1 MSDTTPNPT
10 EPSEPSGSAATT
22 GGSGSRTGLI
32 IGLVAAAVVLIIG
45 AIVVFGGGDDDDDV
59 EVADDATTTTVADED
74 DEEEEP
80 EAPTTTVAD
89 ESTDTTAAGGGEAG
103 DVPDGPTI
111 TIGAQDFGESAILAQ
126 VYGQALEAAGY
137 PVSYQALGGFRDIV
151 FASFESGD
159 INFTAEYAASA
170 LEFLNEGAGEATGDI
185 EPTAA
190 LLREYLAE
198 RGLQAAEASPAVD
211 SNAFVVTSETAD
223 ELGLSSIGDLTDD
236 LRLGGPPDCETNA
249 FCIPGVQAAYGVDL
263 SGNFVSL
270 DGGGPLTVAALEGG
284 EIDVA
289 ILFSTNGQIAAN
301 DWVVLDDPE
310 GLINADNVIPVMTDE
325 LVEVYGDDFVALVNE
340 VSAALDTA
348 QLTELNRRYDID
360 LEDADAIARDWLEG
374 AGLL

>member
-10 EPSEPSGSAATT
+10 EPSGPDGGATADAPA
-22 GGSGSRTGLI
+22 SRTGVI
-32 IGLVAAAVVLIIG
+32 IGVVAAAVVLIVG
-45 AIVVFGGGDDDDDV
+45 AVLIFGGGDDDDDV
-59 EVADDATTTTVADED
+59 EVADDSATTTTVADDE

-80 EAPTTTVAD
+80 EPTTTVPD
-89 ESTDTTAAGGGEAG
+89 ESTDTTAAPGEEPG
-103 DVPDGPTI
+103 DVPDGPTV
-111 TIGAQDFGESAILAQ
+111 TLGAQDFGESAILAQ

-137 PVSYQALGGFRDIV
+137 PVDYQALGGFRDIV

-185 EPTAA
+185 DPTAE
-190 LLREYLAE
+190 LLRDYLAE

-211 SNAFVVTSETAD
+211 SNAFVVTGETAD
-223 ELGLSSIGDLTDD
+223 ELGLSAIGDLTDD

-249 FCIPGVQAAYGVDL
+249 FCIPGLQDVYGVDL
-263 SGNFVSL
+263 SENFVSL
-270 DGGGPLTVAALEGG
+270 DGGGPLTVGALEGG

-289 ILFSTNGQIAAN
+289 VLFSTNGQIAAN

-310 GLINADNVIPVMTDE
+310 GLINADNIIPVMTDE
-325 LVEVYGDDFVALVNE
+325 LVEAYGDDFVALVNE
-340 VSAALDTA
+340 ASAALDTP
-348 QLTELNRRYDID
+348 QLTELNRRYDIE
-360 LEDADAIARDWLEG
+360 LEDADAIAADWLEG